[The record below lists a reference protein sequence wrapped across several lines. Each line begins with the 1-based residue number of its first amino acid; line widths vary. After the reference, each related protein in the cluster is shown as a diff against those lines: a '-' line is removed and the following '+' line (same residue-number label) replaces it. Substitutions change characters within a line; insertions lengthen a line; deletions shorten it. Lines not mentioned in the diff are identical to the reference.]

1 MRQLQKDIESKDK
14 DDDANDNNEDN
25 NNDEATMK
33 DLYKRL
39 NLDYKLVFP
48 EK

>member
-1 MRQLQKDIESKDK
+1 MRQLEKDLDAKNK
-14 DDDANDNNEDN
+14 HDDDNDDN
-25 NNDEATMK
+25 DDEFTMK

-39 NLDYKLVFP
+39 KLDYKLVFP